1 MDLSNSGQTFTSGY
15 SSSLQN
21 LQDQDD
27 AIRNSIN
34 ARQQRALA
42 AGQQNPTETQQV
54 AASGDVTAPIA
65 PATTP
70 APSPDTT
77 AAPQTPASPPVAGRP
92 TAASATSPVNGVS
105 EQPADAQG
113 NNRVMASNPNGPW
126 AGRTAQTPYDE
137 RTSQIA
143 AEEARLTALR
153 QQAQTPQ
160 FTGDLDPIYPLQNQV
175 DASEAKLR
183 ALRQQ
188 QTAVTN
194 PSSIGPM
201 ASTPAPTAKPPAA
214 PAASTPDSLGS
225 MTYDPHQDAAND
237 VAAIQRELSRMA
249 PDDKRRTILNSELV
263 KAQARV
269 QSTPSMGQSA
279 QAATLP
285 APQAPAQQTP
295 QQGPT
300 FYGPSGS
307 PFTTPAQYSD
317 GQIAALRNNAAMAQN
332 AAQLAWMQYQQN
344 PSPQTMQAVQAANQ
358 QVQQLHQGL
367 YDADI
372 YAKTQAAQGGNPQ
385 AFSALVQE
393 YSSKVGQP
401 IQLVPGNNGMYQAVA
416 QGGQVIAQGSPAQ
429 IAGTLGG
436 VLNSQARA
444 LAMHLATVEAEA
456 GAKARG
462 EENAKLPAVMA
473 KLETDMRMKLSEND
487 TTLLKQALEN
497 NKPTTVQLTGGQVVY
512 VDPSNKASP
521 LSIYN
526 VNSPTKTGG
535 VPVQQPLRQP

>member
-1 MDLSNSGQTFTSGY
+1 
-15 SSSLQN
+15 
-21 LQDQDD
+21 
-27 AIRNSIN
+27 
-34 ARQQRALA
+34 
-42 AGQQNPTETQQV
+42 
-54 AASGDVTAPIA
+54 
-65 PATTP
+65 
-70 APSPDTT
+70 
-77 AAPQTPASPPVAGRP
+77 
-92 TAASATSPVNGVS
+92 
-105 EQPADAQG
+105 
-113 NNRVMASNPNGPW
+113 
-126 AGRTAQTPYDE
+126 
-137 RTSQIA
+137 
-143 AEEARLTALR
+143 
-153 QQAQTPQ
+153 
-160 FTGDLDPIYPLQNQV
+160 
-175 DASEAKLR
+175 
-183 ALRQQ
+183 
-188 QTAVTN
+188 
-194 PSSIGPM
+194 
-201 ASTPAPTAKPPAA
+201 
-214 PAASTPDSLGS
+214 

-307 PFTTPAQYSD
+307 SFTVPAQYSD
-317 GQIAALRNNAAMAQN
+317 GQIAAIRNNAAMAQN